1 MKTVELK
8 QKLEEKELK
17 TIQELNSEF
26 AKLKIALGE
35 VKLHEADLIEQVRL
49 VKSSFVQEEKKL
61 VEKYGAESVID
72 LRTGEVTKKE

>member
-17 TIQELNSEF
+17 NIQELNSEF